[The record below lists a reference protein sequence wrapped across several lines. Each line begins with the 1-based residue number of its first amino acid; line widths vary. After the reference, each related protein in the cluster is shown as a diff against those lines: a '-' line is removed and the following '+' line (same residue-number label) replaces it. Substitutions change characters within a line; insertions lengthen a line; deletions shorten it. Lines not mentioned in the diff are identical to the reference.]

1 MGATVAFLLARSLA
15 ADWVE
20 HRLGRRAHEIKAGVE
35 REGWR
40 FVALSVLVPGVPTE
54 QCAVSVGYPSLRSTR
69 VRALSTVISPELV

>member
-1 MGATVAFLLARSLA
+1 VAFLLARSLV

-40 FVALSVLVPGVPTE
+40 FVAVVRLVPVFPFHLLT
-54 QCAVSVGYPSLRSTR
+54 SLN
-69 VRALSTVISPELV
+69 L